1 MSTFRRVGDGLKIG
15 QQQPSSIATLR
26 ASIDRITARV
36 TSKSGGITPTMTDT
50 PTVYGQYKTRMNQY
64 VASGI
69 NLGLDGQQSAYIHPT
84 KAQGKK
90 IFASKI
96 VPMSDGTGLLEGAE
110 KRTMSQRGYGNIST
124 SRTERAMPMHRI
136 GFNNT
141 LADTSDGKI
150 KMSSATP
157 LDYKGI
163 MMHPNN
169 PVCSDFPKGPGVG
182 GSAPM
187 WEDGTFATIY
197 AQIQKKQEMT
207 GPVTFQAP
215 RNPRNEIFT
224 AQSLAGGE
232 VFGNEL
238 VKQTLEDEFANMK
251 TEELTAAAR
260 AARPLA
266 SEAELEEFTN
276 QLRISRRAER
286 IAQQLRLPPGSQIAL
301 AAAQAETTAEQKRRD
316 DLRDLQA
323 NMAAQAIERER
334 VGKEQQRTALRNRV
348 GRALSRIRLPG
359 LLRREKPVEV
369 SPSAEPLSAFSSSS
383 SSGYVPSGI
392 TSFSPSV
399 LYSGERIERL
409 PRELGAF
416 PTGFT
421 FTTPAG
427 PGRPPGGSI
436 VGAAFA
442 EAARQRP
449 DLAELLSGI
458 SGGGAGA
465 PPRRGRGG
473 RGRGRS
479 RSIAEGTADI
489 RSFFSGGKK

>member
-15 QQQPSSIATLR
+15 QQKPSSLAALR
-26 ASIDRITARV
+26 ESVDRITARV
-36 TSKSGGITPTMTDT
+36 TRKSGGITPTMTDT

-69 NLGLDGQQSAYIHPT
+69 SLGLDGQQSAYFHPT

-90 IFASKI
+90 IFASKV

-110 KRTMSQRGYGNIST
+110 KRTMSQRGYGNVRT
-124 SRTERAMPMHRI
+124 SRTEHAMPVHRI

-150 KMSSATP
+150 KMSSAAP

-169 PVCSDFPKGPGVG
+169 PVCSDFPRGPGHG

-187 WEDGTFATIY
+187 WEDGTYAMIY

-207 GPVTFQAP
+207 GPVTFQPPPDP
-215 RNPRNEIFT
+215 RKEIFT

-238 VKQTLEDEFANMK
+238 MKQTLQDEFAEMK

-266 SEAELEEFTN
+266 TEDELEEFTN
-276 QLRISRRAER
+276 ELRISRRAER

-301 AAAQAETTAEQKRRD
+301 QAAQAETTAEQVKRDEART
-316 DLRDLQA
+316 LQA
-323 NMAAQAIERER
+323 NLAAQAVERER
-334 VGKEQQRTALRNRV
+334 AGQTERRAGVRGRIGRLFSRV
-348 GRALSRIRLPG
+348 GVPG
-359 LLRREKPVEV
+359 VIKGLAREREE
-369 SPSAEPLSAFSSSS
+369 SPPPAVTRFAPQN
-383 SSGYVPSGI
+383 V

-399 LYSGERIERL
+399 LYSGEKIERL

-416 PTGFT
+416 PTGFS
-421 FTTPAG
+421 FSRSAS
-427 PGRPPGGSI
+427 PGRPQGGS
-436 VGAAFA
+436 VVQAAFA

-458 SGGGAGA
+458 SSVSA
-465 PPRRGRGG
+465 PPRRGGGGGG
-473 RGRGRS
+473 RGRGRA
-479 RSIAEGTADI
+479 AEGTADI
-489 RSFFSGGKK
+489 RGFFSGGKK

>member
-1 MSTFRRVGDGLKIG
+1 MSTFRRVGDSLKIG

-64 VASGI
+64 VSPGI
-69 NLGLDGQQSAYIHPT
+69 SLGLDGQQSAYFHPT
-84 KAQGKK
+84 KEQGKK
-90 IFASKI
+90 IFGSKI
-96 VPMSDGTGLLEGAE
+96 VPMSDGTCLLEGAE
-110 KRTMSQRGYGNIST
+110 KRTMSQRGYGNIRT
-124 SRTERAMPMHRI
+124 SRTEHAMPTHRI

-141 LADTSDGKI
+141 LADTSTGKI
-150 KMSSATP
+150 KMSSASP

-169 PVCSDFPKGPGVG
+169 PVCSDFPRGPGHG

-187 WEDGTFATIY
+187 WEDGTFAMIY

-207 GPVTFQAP
+207 GPLTFQAP

-238 VKQTLEDEFANMK
+238 MKQTLEDEFATMRN
-251 TEELTAAAR
+251 EELVAAAR
-260 AARPLA
+260 ATRPLA
-266 SEAELEEFTN
+266 TEQEINDLALGLQVE
-276 QLRISRRAER
+276 RRAER
-286 IAQQLRLPPGSQIAL
+286 IAQQLRLPPDSQIARN
-301 AAAQAETTAEQKRRD
+301 AAQAETTAEQKRRD
-316 DLRDLQA
+316 DLRELQA
-323 NMAAQAIERER
+323 NMAVQAIERER
-334 VGKEQQRTALRNRV
+334 AGQTEGRAGIRNRI
-348 GRALSRIRLPG
+348 GRLFSRVRVPGMIRPT
-359 LLRREKPVEV
+359 PVAV

-383 SSGYVPSGI
+383 SSSSGFVPQDV

-399 LYSGERIERL
+399 LYSGEKIQRL
-409 PRELGAF
+409 PYELGAF
-416 PTGFT
+416 PTGFS
-421 FTTPAG
+421 FMTPAG
-427 PGRPPGGSI
+427 RGRPPGGSI

-442 EAARQRP
+442 EAAKQRP

-458 SGGGAGA
+458 SGGGV

-473 RGRGRS
+473 RSRGGRS
-479 RSIAEGTADI
+479 IGEGTADI
-489 RSFFSGGKK
+489 RGFFGGGKK